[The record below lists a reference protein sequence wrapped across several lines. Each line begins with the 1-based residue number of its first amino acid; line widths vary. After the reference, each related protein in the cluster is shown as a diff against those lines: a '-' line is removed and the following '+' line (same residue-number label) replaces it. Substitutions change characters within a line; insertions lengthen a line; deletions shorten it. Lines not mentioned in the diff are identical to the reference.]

1 MSKDRNTTRKKG
13 DAQTLLNNAVAFWE
27 AADRCY
33 RMAHSRVGSSG
44 RRVQVSGPA
53 VVCYAFSVELFLK
66 LLGQR
71 ASGTYLG
78 SEHALDELFQ
88 HLPEKLRAK
97 IQAHYASAGQPTG
110 SDVAYHLH
118 KAARAFKEWRYV
130 HEHDPRERD
139 GEPLD
144 ADPEALARIVF
155 ALRETMH
162 EVAPELVS
170 FLDA

>member
-1 MSKDRNTTRKKG
+1 MQPKWAGKRTG
-13 DAQTLLNNAVAFWE
+13 DTQKLLNNAVAFWE

-33 RMAHSRVGSSG
+33 HTAYSKVGSSG

-53 VVCYAFSVELFLK
+53 VVCYAFSIELFLK
-66 LLGQR
+66 LLGQL
-71 ASGTYLG
+71 ANDTYLG
-78 SEHALDELFQ
+78 NEHRLDELHRQ
-88 HLPEKLRAK
+88 LPEGLRAT
-97 IQAHYASAGQPTG
+97 IQNHYANAGQPTG
-110 SDVAYHLH
+110 SDVTHHLQE
-118 KAARAFKEWRYV
+118 AARTFVDWRYV
-130 HEHDPRERD
+130 HEHDPHEHG

-155 ALRETMH
+155 ALRETVR